1 MGGEKAFR
9 HPPKKTKH
17 VYFQKWTR
25 VGGKHPQGL
34 LLSLR
39 GRSQRGCRRR
49 SLAWRADAA
58 AAREAPK
65 TEPGQGRGARTCPA
79 GAGRRAAATPAPG
92 GGRGRFGLP
101 PRRAACCG
109 GRRCASRNRWSHTE
123 TSKSCR
129 RRPAPARSRR
139 PDPSSH
145 PTERQTRRVPDLS
158 CPACSES
165 VMFGQE
171 RGGAGGQ
178 VWRPAAAG
186 RGEDPCAACGHLF
199 PAAADR

>member
-1 MGGEKAFR
+1 MGGKEAFFNPLKA
-9 HPPKKTKH
+9 KH
-17 VYFQKWTR
+17 VYFQRWTR
-25 VGGKHPQGL
+25 AGGKHPQGL

-39 GRSQRGCRRR
+39 GRCQRGCRRR
-49 SLAWRADAA
+49 SLAWRTDAA
-58 AAREAPK
+58 AARAAPT
-65 TEPGQGRGARTCPA
+65 TEPGRGRGARTCPA
-79 GAGRRAAATPAPG
+79 GAGRRAATPAPG
-92 GGRGRFGLP
+92 GGRGRVGLP
-101 PRRAACCG
+101 RGRPAASCG
-109 GRRCASRNRWSHTE
+109 GRRCASWNRWSHTE

-178 VWRPAAAG
+178 VWRPAAG

>member
-1 MGGEKAFR
+1 MFIFRGGL
-9 HPPKKTKH
+9 
-17 VYFQKWTR
+17 R

-39 GRSQRGCRRR
+39 GRSQRGLPKPLPPARRR
-49 SLAWRADAA
+49 RLSRAGGGGLVR
-58 AAREAPK
+58 ARR
-65 TEPGQGRGARTCPA
+65 GRGGERASGDP
-79 GAGRRAAATPAPG
+79 GYGRRARPDRPPHPSPRPAAS
-92 GGRGRFGLP
+92 
-101 PRRAACCG
+101 CG
-109 GRRCASRNRWSHTE
+109 GRRCASWNRWSHTE

-178 VWRPAAAG
+178 VWRPAAAAAAAG